1 MPAAVAQPARFVAGP
16 DATPVPMRDVEDLH
30 DADLDQMLAEGLDA
44 FGAVAAAQAL
54 AALVAGP
61 AVAAHD
67 LGAGAA
73 RLALR

>member
-1 MPAAVAQPARFVAGP
+1 
-16 DATPVPMRDVEDLH
+16 MRDVEDLH

-44 FGAVAAAQAL
+44 FGAVAVAQAL